1 MANPDTFVEP
11 PLDSERTPF
20 PWGWVLW
27 VAATLLLF
35 LGMVWLLFKF
45 SGPSQP
51 LIAGDPPE
59 VKVKRWQDW
68 KAKEELNASSYGV
81 INKDANVY
89 RIPVEKGISIILEE
103 AAANQGM
110 RKPFRSVSDAPAKK
124 DEKKDE
130 KKDDKAA
137 PKADGKDAPP
147 ATPKADGKADAKADG
162 QAPPKDAK
170 KD

>member
-1 MANPDTFVEP
+1 MANPDAFVEP

-20 PWGWVLW
+20 PWGWVAW

-35 LGMVWLLFKF
+35 LGMVGLLFKF
-45 SGPSQP
+45 SGPPQP
-51 LIAGDPPE
+51 LVAGDSPE

-89 RIPVEKGISIILEE
+89 RIPVEKAISIILEE
-103 AAANQGM
+103 AATNNGM

-124 DEKKDE
+124 DQN
-130 KKDDKAA
+130 KDDKNDNKAA
-137 PKADGKDAPP
+137 SKTDGKD
-147 ATPKADGKADAKADG
+147 TPKAAPQNDGKA
-162 QAPPKDAK
+162 APQTDSKDAK